1 MKRVQLPSFIQ
12 VESAECGAASLKIL
26 LEYFGSFITI
36 NTSKNAIGIGRD
48 GSTGRE
54 ICSAAGSFGLT
65 LLPQSTSYAELKSS
79 IPPPYIMFWSSN
91 HWLVVE
97 GFDQRYMYASDPAKG
112 RVRYEDKVAKDN
124 FSQLILL
131 PIDFDH
137 SYKKF
142 EITDSNTNLLSLFL
156 SYKSSLGASLIVAI
170 FSLVPEIAFSLV
182 LGSFTENI
190 ATQNVQRDVLNQ
202 SWFLFFL
209 SGLFFLFIFTRFYIF
224 RLINKSIL
232 LRASK
237 YLVSRLLSAPLLFYS
252 VRSSG
257 ELSDRVVRL
266 TNQFNTVFSQLVPGV
281 FGLLRALLCLLIL
294 FFINHILA
302 SYCTVVFLITAA
314 IVYFA
319 SQVSIRDSAVN
330 QTYLSRCLGIL
341 VDIVKSAELVKSTG
355 TESTFFQRWAGNF
368 AQYISASQNVSISN
382 ANVASLIQLSNYA
395 LSLGILFLSAYL
407 IIEGTLNLA
416 SYTAFLYL
424 ATIISLSLGDLPAAI
439 SSFALING
447 YKWRL
452 NDTIELEPDPYCS
465 ISKLEKGISISEQR
479 VADSQPEAFSTDS
492 LHPHILSLHDVAFY
506 FPGCKKP
513 VFSNLNY
520 SFNPSSLT
528 SVIGPSGSGKST
540 LAKIVAGLIHP
551 QSGHVSISG
560 IHLDNLPLSM
570 AHSVVSYVPQDPF
583 LFQGT
588 LYDNLTLFDTS
599 LTSKSIDEAVKL
611 TDLFDRLNIKSDL
624 ETFQI
629 SDRGTNLSGGQ
640 RQLIEIARALIR
652 QPKILILDEAT
663 SGFDNG
669 LETYIL
675 DALLTL
681 EISIISIAHRKTALR
696 YSSHFLDLSQFIPK
710 PSDRK

>member
-1 MKRVQLPSFIQ
+1 MKQVRLPSFIQ

-26 LEYFGSFITI
+26 LEYYGSLITI
-36 NTSKNAIGIGRD
+36 NTSKNTIGIGRD

-65 LLPQSTSYAELKSS
+65 LLPQITSYAELKSS
-79 IPPPYIMFWSSN
+79 VPPPYIMFWSSN

-97 GFDQRYMYASDPAKG
+97 GFDQKYMYASDPAKG
-112 RVRYEDKVAKDN
+112 RVRYPDKVAEDN
-124 FSQLILL
+124 FSKLILL
-131 PIDFDH
+131 PIDFDE
-137 SYKKF
+137 SFKKS
-142 EITDSNTNLLSLFL
+142 ENTDPNANLLSLFL
-156 SYKSSLGASLIVAI
+156 SYKSSLGASLIIAI

-190 ATQNVQRDVLNQ
+190 ATQNVQAGVLNQ
-202 SWFLFFL
+202 SWFLLFL
-209 SGLFFLFIFTRFYIF
+209 SGLFFLFVFTRFYIL

-266 TNQFNTVFSQLVPGV
+266 TNQFNSAFTQLIPGV
-281 FGLLRALLCLLIL
+281 FSILRALLCIVVL

-302 SYCTVVFLITAA
+302 SYCTAVFAITAV
-314 IVYFA
+314 IIYFA

-395 LSLGILFLSAYL
+395 LSLGILFVSAYL
-407 IIEGTLNLA
+407 IIGGTLTLA

-424 ATIISLSLGDLPAAI
+424 ATIISLSLGELPAAI

-447 YKWRL
+447 FKWRL
-452 NDTIELEPDPYCS
+452 NDTIELEPDPYSS
-465 ISKLEKGISISEQR
+465 ISKLEKGMSISEQSF
-479 VADSQPEAFSTDS
+479 ADTHAVVFSTDS
-492 LHPHILSLHDVAFY
+492 VHPHILSLHDIAFY

-520 SFNPSSLT
+520 SFTPNSFT
-528 SVIGPSGSGKST
+528 SVVGPSGSGKST

-551 QSGHVSISG
+551 QHGHVSISG
-560 IHLDNLPLSM
+560 IPLDHLPLSM
-570 AHSVVSYVPQDPF
+570 AHSFVSYVPQDPF
-583 LFQGT
+583 LFRGS

-599 LTSKSIDEAVKL
+599 LTRKSVEKAIKL
-611 TDLFDRLNIKSDL
+611 TDLFNRLNIKSDL

-681 EISIISIAHRKTALR
+681 EISVISIAHRKTALR
-696 YSSHFLDLSQFIPK
+696 YSSHYLDLSQFIPK
-710 PSDRK
+710 TE

>member
-1 MKRVQLPSFIQ
+1 MKLVRLPSFIQ

-26 LEYFGSFITI
+26 LEYFGSYITI

-54 ICSAAGSFGLT
+54 ICAAAGSFGLT
-65 LLPQSTSYAELKSS
+65 LLPQITTYVELKSS
-79 IPPPYIMFWSSN
+79 ITPPYIMFWSSN

-112 RVRYEDKVAKDN
+112 RVRYQDKVAEDN

-131 PIDFDH
+131 PIDFDE
-137 SYKKF
+137 SFKKS
-142 EITDSNTNLLSLFL
+142 ESTNPNANLLSLFL
-156 SYKSSLGASLIVAI
+156 SYKSSLAAALILAI
-170 FSLVPEIAFSLV
+170 FSLIPEITFSLV
-182 LGSFTENI
+182 LGSFTEDI
-190 ATQNVQRDVLNQ
+190 ATQNIQLSVLNQ
-202 SWFLFFL
+202 SWFLLFL
-209 SGLFFLFIFTRFYIF
+209 SGLFFLFVFIRLYIL
-224 RLINKSIL
+224 RLTNKSML

-237 YLVSRLLSAPLLFYS
+237 FLVSRLLSAPILFYS

-257 ELSDRVVRL
+257 ELSDRVVKL
-266 TNQFNTVFSQLVPGV
+266 TNQFNSSFSQLIPGA
-281 FGLLRALLCLLIL
+281 FSIFRASCCIVIL
-294 FFINHILA
+294 YFINHILA
-302 SYCTVVFLITAA
+302 AYCTAVFLITTC
-314 IVYFA
+314 IVYSA
-319 SQVSIRDSAVN
+319 SQISIRDSAVN

-341 VDIVKSAELVKSTG
+341 VDIVKSSELVKSTG
-355 TESTFFQRWAGNF
+355 SESTFFQRWAGNF
-368 AQYISASQNVSISN
+368 AQYIAASQNVSISN

-395 LSLGILFLSAYL
+395 LSLGILFLSAHL
-407 IIEGTLNLA
+407 IISGNLNLA

-424 ATIISLSLGDLPAAI
+424 STIISLSLAELPTAI
-439 SSFALING
+439 SAFALVNG
-447 YKWRL
+447 FKWRL

-465 ISKLEKGISISEQR
+465 ISKLENRELTSDLHLPKN
-479 VADSQPEAFSTDS
+479 PEIYSTDS
-492 LHPHILSLHDVAFY
+492 LRPHRLSLHEIAFY

-513 VFSNLNY
+513 VFSDLNY
-520 SFNPSSLT
+520 SFTPGAFT
-528 SVIGPSGSGKST
+528 SVVGPSGSGKST

-551 QSGHVSISG
+551 QTGHVSISG
-560 IHLDNLPLSM
+560 VPLDRLPLSM
-570 AHSVVSYVPQDPF
+570 AHSLVAYVPQDPF
-583 LFQGT
+583 LFRGS

-599 LTSKSIDEAVKL
+599 LPRKNVDEAISL
-611 TDLFDRLNIKSDL
+611 TDLLNRLNVKSDL

-681 EISIISIAHRKTALR
+681 DISVISIAHRKTALR

-710 PSDRK
+710 D

>member
-1 MKRVQLPSFIQ
+1 MKQVRLPSFIQ

-26 LEYFGSFITI
+26 LEYYGSLITI
-36 NTSKNAIGIGRD
+36 NTSKNTIGIGRD

-54 ICSAAGSFGLT
+54 ICSAAGFFGLT
-65 LLPQSTSYAELKSS
+65 LLPQITSYAELKSS
-79 IPPPYIMFWSSN
+79 VPPPYIMFWSSN

-97 GFDQRYMYASDPAKG
+97 GFDQKYMYASDPAKG
-112 RVRYEDKVAKDN
+112 RVRYLDKVAEDN
-124 FSQLILL
+124 FSNLILL
-131 PIDFDH
+131 PIDFDE
-137 SYKKF
+137 SFKKS
-142 EITDSNTNLLSLFL
+142 ENTNPNANLLSLFL
-156 SYKSSLGASLIVAI
+156 SYKSSLGASLIIAI

-190 ATQNVQRDVLNQ
+190 ATQNVKAEVLNQ
-202 SWFLFFL
+202 SWSLLFL
-209 SGLFFLFIFTRFYIF
+209 SGLFFLFVFIRFYIL

-266 TNQFNTVFSQLVPGV
+266 TNQFNSAFTQLIPGV
-281 FGLLRALLCLLIL
+281 FSILRALLCIVVL

-302 SYCTVVFLITAA
+302 SYCTAVFVITAV
-314 IVYFA
+314 IVYFV

-330 QTYLSRCLGIL
+330 ETYLSRCLGIL

-395 LSLGILFLSAYL
+395 LSLGILFVSAYL
-407 IIEGTLNLA
+407 IIGGTLTLA

-424 ATIISLSLGDLPAAI
+424 ATIISLSLGELPAAI

-447 YKWRL
+447 FKWRL
-452 NDTIELEPDPYCS
+452 NDTIELEPDPYSS
-465 ISKLEKGISISEQR
+465 ISKLEKGMSISEQSF
-479 VADSQPEAFSTDS
+479 ADTQAVVFSTDS
-492 LHPHILSLHDVAFY
+492 VHPHILSLHDIDFY
-506 FPGCKKP
+506 FPGCKQP

-520 SFNPSSLT
+520 SFSPNSFT
-528 SVIGPSGSGKST
+528 SVVGPSGSGKST

-551 QSGHVSISG
+551 QHGHVSISG
-560 IHLDNLPLSM
+560 IPLDHLPLSM
-570 AHSVVSYVPQDPF
+570 AHSFVSYVPQDPF
-583 LFQGT
+583 LFHGS

-599 LTSKSIDEAVKL
+599 LTRKCVEKAIKL
-611 TDLFDRLNIKSDL
+611 TDLYNRLNIKSDL

-681 EISIISIAHRKTALR
+681 EISVISIAHRKTALR
-696 YSSHFLDLSQFIPK
+696 YSSHYLDLSQFTPK
-710 PSDRK
+710 TE